1 MKSAAYPAVCEHDAE
16 ESFGVGVAGE
26 AADGRYLAQEIGGE
40 GSGDL
45 LRLLEEDLA
54 LAAG

>member
-1 MKSAAYPAVCEHDAE
+1 MILRRVSEW
-16 ESFGVGVAGE
+16 ESLGKRRTVGIS
-26 AADGRYLAQEIGGE
+26 RKEIGGE